1 MIKHHKYHI
10 TSYHITSYQII
21 SYHSSCSDVID
32 IDQDFILADLTSHSV
47 AQQYVRCS
55 RTLYHLADIVAGIGF
70 VFSNQL
76 FVFQQNIMINT
87 NVLQAAVASQ
97 TIGNY
102 VYVGTACRYSMV

>member
-1 MIKHHKYHI
+1 M
-10 TSYHITSYQII
+10 
-21 SYHSSCSDVID
+21 ID

-102 VYVGTACRYSMV
+102 VYVGTACRYGIVWCDMASMRLD